1 VNENDYQPAC
11 GLYSKE
17 GNEYQD
23 QGEPVWDGNQLNWVN
38 EDIDLSD
45 YLGQKV
51 KLKFRFVSDA
61 FVNFDGFYFDNLQ
74 FNLLLDPNYTG
85 GIDTGYWDTLGAS
98 GLNALKAEYY
108 WSIYPNP
115 ASTEVMIT
123 SKNNQKAK
131 IVVRDVLGKVVLMQ
145 SISGAENLSLL
156 GLESG
161 LFFLEIHSENGVETH
176 RLIKE

>member
-1 VNENDYQPAC
+1 
-11 GLYSKE
+11 
-17 GNEYQD
+17 
-23 QGEPVWDGNQLNWVN
+23 
-38 EDIDLSD
+38 
-45 YLGQKV
+45 
-51 KLKFRFVSDA
+51 
-61 FVNFDGFYFDNLQ
+61 
-74 FNLLLDPNYTG
+74 
-85 GIDTGYWDTLGAS
+85 
-98 GLNALKAEYY
+98 
-108 WSIYPNP
+108 